1 MKIIETRT
9 APNPRRVRMFLA
21 EKGLEVPF
29 EEVDL
34 MAGDLR
40 TPEFTR
46 INPLQ
51 RVPVLIL
58 DDGTAIAETVA
69 ICRYFEEIQP
79 EPALMGRSA
88 REKALIEMWNRR
100 VELGLFQSVAHVF
113 RHLNPKMAHL
123 EQPQVAAWGQA
134 NRPKVLENLAILDR
148 QLADRPF
155 VAGPGF
161 SIADITAFVA
171 VAFMKPA
178 RLDLPGE
185 FRNVARWFRQ
195 MAERPSAAP

>member
-9 APNPRRVRMFLA
+9 APNPRRVRIFLA

-69 ICRYFEEIQP
+69 ICRYFEEIRP

-185 FRNVARWFRQ
+185 FRNVARWFRE

>member
-185 FRNVARWFRQ
+185 FRNVARWFRE

>member
-9 APNPRRVRMFLA
+9 APNPRRVRIFLA
-21 EKGLEVPF
+21 EKGLEIPF

-100 VELGLFQSVAHVF
+100 LELGLFQSVAHVF

-155 VAGPGF
+155 VSGPGF

-185 FRNVARWFRQ
+185 FRNVARWFRE

>member
-9 APNPRRVRMFLA
+9 APNPRRVRIFLA

-185 FRNVARWFRQ
+185 FRNVARWFRE
-195 MAERPSAAP
+195 MADRPSAAP

>member
-185 FRNVARWFRQ
+185 FRNVARWFRE
-195 MAERPSAAP
+195 MAERPSAAS

>member
-1 MKIIETRT
+1 
-9 APNPRRVRMFLA
+9 
-21 EKGLEVPF
+21 
-29 EEVDL
+29 VDL

-100 VELGLFQSVAHVF
+100 LELGLFQSVAHVF

-134 NRPKVLENLAILDR
+134 NRLKVLENLAILDR

-185 FRNVARWFRQ
+185 FRNVARWFRE

>member
-9 APNPRRVRMFLA
+9 APNPRRVRIFLA

-69 ICRYFEEIQP
+69 ICRYFEEIRP

-148 QLADRPF
+148 QLADSPF

-185 FRNVARWFRQ
+185 FRNVARWFRE
-195 MAERPSAAP
+195 MADRPSAAP